1 MCVRACVCNIFIIC
15 NFVVACTVV
24 GRTDCVFVLDNSIS
38 IEDDINFGLIRS
50 LVTRVIGLVDVG
62 EDDTEALF
70 SVIRFARHASI
81 SFPISQHTNRADLI
95 NAVNQ
100 LSYFNLSRLNRTGTN
115 IPEALDLLREGGQDG
130 RIGLR
135 NGSYRHAIFITDG
148 RPNTRDLEEAR
159 LGRTLSKQEAREHR
173 IIDEQNSI
181 AAARRLHASGVY
193 NDVFAIGIRGQH
205 DINFVELDHIAS
217 RPEFRFEIQDFT
229 TDAFEAVIQLLNE
242 DLCDG
247 MEIIIMC
254 L

>member
-1 MCVRACVCNIFIIC
+1 M
-15 NFVVACTVV
+15 
-24 GRTDCVFVLDNSIS
+24 
-38 IEDDINFGLIRS
+38 
-50 LVTRVIGLVDVG
+50 
-62 EDDTEALF
+62 F

-81 SFPISQHTNRADLI
+81 SFPILQHTNRADLTE
-95 NAVNQ
+95 AVNQ
-100 LSYFNLSRLNRTGTN
+100 LSYFNLSRLDRTGTN

-159 LGRTLSKQEAREHR
+159 LGRRLNRREAREHR
-173 IIDEQNSI
+173 ILDEQNSI

-193 NDVFAIGIRGQH
+193 NDVFAIGIRAQR
-205 DINFVELDHIAS
+205 DINFVELDAIAS
-217 RPEFRFEIQDFT
+217 HPEFRFEIQGFT
-229 TDAFEAVIQLLNE
+229 QDTFEVVIRLLNE

-247 MEIIIMC
+247 MEIMIMS